1 MKSSPAQSQRSLPPM
16 PLENCSQPSDA
27 RTKDT
32 QPDPASVLASELFD
46 TALKDARITSFE
58 VSQLLGVSESLV
70 NRMRSPN
77 YREGVSFT
85 QMLRLP
91 IEFHWQLNKVM
102 SRRLGLRKRAVA
114 ELLDAVGSIALVTE

>member
-1 MKSSPAQSQRSLPPM
+1 MLSKSIQQPLPPM
-16 PLENCSQPSDA
+16 PLEKCSHEPVL

-46 TALKDARITSFE
+46 AALTDARITSGE
-58 VSQLLGVSESLV
+58 VAHLLGISESLV

-85 QMLRLP
+85 QLLRLP
-91 IEFHWQLNKVM
+91 IEFHWQLHKVM

-114 ELLDAVGSIALVTE
+114 ELLDAVGSIALVVD